1 MYILCREELANLGED
16 ILEELHCLLLSD
28 AKNVVGDAPFAP
40 YIVWAACTS
49 ELRVSCECCKHVTW
63 KVNLRNHSDAFAG
76 SIVKD
81 FLYLLLSVI
90 ATFAIWSS
98 VIDLAVEK
106 MAYESLLSDGTDLSE
121 EWILLDLKSPALVVS
136 KVPVK
141 GVELVYLHDVE
152 ISLDLIDIEE
162 VT

>member
-1 MYILCREELANLGED
+1 MLCLEAVVVLKTELCDLCLAMRTCLPTYLRTLVATNVYVLCREELANLGED

-40 YIVWAACTS
+40 YIVWTACTS
-49 ELRVSCECCKHVTW
+49 ELRVSCERSEHVTW

-90 ATFAIWSS
+90 ATFAIWNS

-106 MAYESLLSDGTDLSE
+106 MTYKSLLSD
-121 EWILLDLKSPALVVS
+121 
-136 KVPVK
+136 
-141 GVELVYLHDVE
+141 
-152 ISLDLIDIEE
+152 
-162 VT
+162 